1 MLDPKFI
8 RSNPEV
14 VREGIRKKRLD
25 EAALDEFLQADELWR
40 GRLTEVDQLK
50 ALRNTVSEQISRMKR
65 AGEDAAA
72 EIARM
77 REVSD
82 RIKELDAEVRELEER
97 VQNAA
102 LIIPNMP
109 HESVP
114 VGQDDRDNVIVRQWG
129 EMRKFDFQPLP
140 HWELAKNLS
149 LIDFERG
156 TRMAGS
162 GFILY
167 TGLGARLER
176 ALFNFMLDL
185 HTSKHGYREV
195 FPPFVVNRACMI
207 GTGQLPKFEFDM
219 YRLPDD
225 DLFLI
230 PTAEVPVT
238 NFYRED
244 ILEGKDLPIY
254 LTAYSP
260 CFRREAGAAGKDTR
274 GLLRVHEFNK
284 VELVKFTPPEIS
296 YDELEKLTNDAEAV
310 LQALKIP
317 YRVSLHCTGDTSFQA
332 AKTYDLDVWAPAVE
346 QWLEISSCSNYEEW
360 QSRRAN
366 IRFRREPGAKPEFV
380 HTLNGSGVALPRL
393 VAALLENNQ
402 QPDGS
407 VIIPEILRPYMGGAK
422 TLDNRL

>member
-14 VREGIRKKRLD
+14 IREGIRKKKLD

-65 AGEDAAA
+65 AGEDASA

-102 LIIPNMP
+102 LVIPNMP

-114 VGQDDRDNVIVRQWG
+114 IGNDSKDNVIVREWG
-129 EMRKFDFQPLP
+129 EAPKFSFEPVP
-140 HWELAKNLS
+140 HWEIAANLG

-156 TRMAGS
+156 AKLSGS

-176 ALFNFMLDL
+176 ALINWMLDL
-185 HTSKHGYREV
+185 HTSKHGYKEV

-238 NFYRED
+238 NIYQGE
-244 ILEGKDLPIY
+244 ILEGADLPIY
-254 LTAYSP
+254 LTAYTP

-284 VELVKFTPPEIS
+284 VEMVKLTRPETS
-296 YDELEKLTNDAEAV
+296 YDELEKLTNDAEEV
-310 LQALKIP
+310 LQALGLQ
-317 YRVSLHCTGDTSFQA
+317 YRVVLLCTGDMSFQS
-332 AKTYDLDVWAPAVE
+332 AKTYDLEIWAAGVG
-346 QWLEISSCSNYEEW
+346 QWLEVSSCSNYQEW

-393 VAALLENNQ
+393 VAAILENNQ

-407 VIIPEILRPYMGGAK
+407 VIIPEILRPYMGGVEV
-422 TLDNRL
+422 LQRP

>member
-8 RSNPEV
+8 RSNPDV
-14 VREGIRKKRLD
+14 VREGFRKKNLD

-65 AGEDAAA
+65 AGEDASA
-72 EIARM
+72 EITRM

-82 RIKELDAEVRELEER
+82 RIKDLDAEVRELEER

-102 LIIPNMP
+102 LVIPNMP

-114 VGQDDRDNVIVRQWG
+114 IGNDSKDNVIVREWG
-129 EMRKFDFQPLP
+129 KAPEFAFEPVP
-140 HWELAKNLS
+140 HWEIATNLG

-156 TRMAGS
+156 GKLSGS

-176 ALFNFMLDL
+176 ALINFMLDL
-185 HTSKHGYREV
+185 HTSKHGYKEV

-238 NFYRED
+238 NIYQNE
-244 ILEGKDLPIY
+244 IVEGADLPIY
-254 LTAYSP
+254 LTAYTP

-284 VELVKFTPPEIS
+284 VEMVKFTHPETS
-296 YDELEKLTNDAEAV
+296 YDELEKLTNNGEEV
-310 LQALKIP
+310 LQALGLQ
-317 YRVSLHCTGDTSFQA
+317 YRVVLLCAGDMSFQS
-332 AKTYDLDVWAPAVE
+332 AKTYDLEIWAAGVG
-346 QWLEISSCSNYEEW
+346 QWLEVSSCSDYEEW

-402 QPDGS
+402 QADGS
-407 VIIPEILRPYMGGAK
+407 VVIPEVLRPYMGGVEV
-422 TLDNRL
+422 LR

>member
-1 MLDPKFI
+1 VLDPKFI

-14 VREGIRKKRLD
+14 VRQGIRNKKLD

-50 ALRNTVSEQISRMKR
+50 ALRNTVSEQISQMKR
-65 AGEDAAA
+65 AGEDASG

-102 LIIPNMP
+102 LVIPNMP

-114 VGQDDRDNVIVRQWG
+114 VGNDSKDNPIVREWG
-129 EMRKFDFQPLP
+129 EAPKFSFEPLP
-140 HWELAKNLS
+140 HWDIAANLG

-156 TRMAGS
+156 AKLSGS

-176 ALFNFMLDL
+176 ALLNFMLDF
-185 HTSKHGYREV
+185 HTSKHGYKEV

-238 NFYRED
+238 NIYQNE
-244 ILEGKDLPIY
+244 ILEGADLPIY
-254 LTAYSP
+254 LTAYTP

-284 VELVKFTPPEIS
+284 VEMVKLAKPETS
-296 YDELEKLTNDAEAV
+296 YDELEKLTNDAEEV
-310 LQALKIP
+310 LQALGIQ
-317 YRVSLHCTGDTSFQA
+317 YRVVLLCTGDMSFQA
-332 AKTYDLDVWAPAVE
+332 AKTYDLEIWAAGVS
-346 QWLEISSCSNYEEW
+346 QWLEVSSCSNYEEW

-366 IRFRREPGAKPEFV
+366 IRFRRESGAKPEFV

-393 VAALLENNQ
+393 MAALLENNQ

-407 VIIPEILRPYMGGAK
+407 VLIPEVLRAYMGGAK
-422 TLDNRL
+422 TLDRRL

>member
-332 AKTYDLDVWAPAVE
+332 AKTYDLDGWAPAVE

-393 VAALLENNQ
+393 VAAILENNQ